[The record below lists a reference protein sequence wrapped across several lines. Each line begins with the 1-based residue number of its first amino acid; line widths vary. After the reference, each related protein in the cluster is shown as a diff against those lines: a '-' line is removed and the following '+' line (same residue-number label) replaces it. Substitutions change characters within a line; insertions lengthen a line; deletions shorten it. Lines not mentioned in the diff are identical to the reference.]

1 MTGDDNLS
9 ADAALRE
16 VDRAQGAVRKS
27 SRRGARFFLGM
38 WLGSTGYWLATLL
51 GPETVKNYASL
62 ALGALI
68 VAGGVYMVRQRVYDR
83 LLYRLAFPITW
94 ASMGTTV
101 VAAVYNM
108 FLHPQDPGP
117 LWAVAGVLVALIA
130 SAPLLYGAVRMFRST
145 GDR

>member
-1 MTGDDNLS
+1 MTDHDDLS

-16 VDRAQGAVRKS
+16 VDRAQESVRKS
-27 SRRGARFFLGM
+27 SRRGARFFLAM

-51 GPETVKNYASL
+51 GPETVKNYAGL
-62 ALGALI
+62 AIGALV
-68 VAGGVYMVRQRVYDR
+68 VAGGVYIVRQRVYDR
-83 LLYRLAFPITW
+83 LLYRLAFSVTW
-94 ASMGTTV
+94 AFMGTTV

-108 FLHPQDPGP
+108 FLHPRDPGP
-117 LWAVAGVLVALIA
+117 LWGVAGVLVALIA